1 MVKEKSS
8 RITLAE
14 LRQLAIDGKLS
25 AKALQRYFE
34 IDQKARKSLGPVLR
48 INKKTV
54 DLGADRISPRE
65 VAQLLNRA
73 INMAAGAKP
82 PAVEDALTLAP
93 TSAAPSAGGPVSM
106 KKFKAT
112 AAKVRIYP
120 EGDSWFNLPDFPVP
134 SLFPPG
140 IKIYPPDC
148 VDVLDK
154 TFEAKAN
161 FTAIWG
167 DELGNMVK
175 EKQYLQ
181 KLKGGNFR
189 HFLVSGGG
197 NDILQ
202 DIESNILSRKAGD
215 TNPATVAK
223 YVAPGFDDRIK
234 KLIKL
239 YKTIRDEVTAKVNVE
254 VIMYVHGY
262 ANAPP
267 IPGGEYLGV
276 PLKGRNF
283 DPVKVP
289 AMAQAMVAELVRR
302 FNVALAA
309 FAASHS
315 RVVYVDMRPF
325 LTDPADWNW
334 DEIHPSEQGAKKVAA
349 QFKTA
354 INQHSFLS

>member
-8 RITLAE
+8 RISLAE
-14 LRQLAIDGKLS
+14 LRQLAKEGRLG
-25 AKALQRYFE
+25 AKAPERYFE
-34 IDQKARKSLGPVLR
+34 LDPKGRKTLGPIFR

-54 DLGADRISPRE
+54 DLGAERLSPRA
-65 VAQLLNRA
+65 VAQLLNDA
-73 INMAAGAKP
+73 TNAAASAP
-82 PAVEDALTLAP
+82 PVLEAPALAP
-93 TSAAPSAGGPVSM
+93 TAAAAPAGGPA
-106 KKFKAT
+106 KLKTFKAT
-112 AAKVRIYP
+112 ATKLRIYP

-140 IKIYPPDC
+140 IKIYPSDC
-148 VDVLDK
+148 IDILDK
-154 TFEAKAN
+154 SFEAKKN
-161 FTAIWG
+161 LTAIWK
-167 DELGNMVK
+167 DELANMVK
-175 EKQYLQ
+175 EKQYLHM
-181 KLKGGNFR
+181 LKGGNFR

-202 DIESNILSRKAGD
+202 DIASNLLSRKPGD
-215 TNPATVAK
+215 TNTATVAK
-223 YVAPGFDDRIK
+223 YVAPAFDDRITA
-234 KLIKL
+234 LIKL
-239 YKTIRDEVTAKVNVE
+239 YKIIRDEVTAKVNVE

-262 ANAPP
+262 ANALP
-267 IPGGEYLGV
+267 IPGGEYLGG
-276 PLKGRNF
+276 PLKEKNF